1 MEISFINL
9 SYMQNSGLK
18 NERVLLN
25 NISYKFDSNSITM
38 ISGEVDS
45 LIGKLIVANKRPSK
59 GTIKVNNILIK
70 KSNSIN
76 VDEIRK
82 NVAFVGHTI
91 NKNVKRKYVYDELKY
106 YYEKYCKKQDSRE
119 KRISEALKIV
129 GLDDNYIY
137 RAVEELSYTER
148 KRVNLAAM
156 LVYNPKVLIFDNY
169 ELGFSDREKKNIKK
183 LILNLKNKYKKDI
196 IIISNDIE
204 FGMNF
209 VDKILVINKGEIVYQ
224 GDNSSFYDDKLY
236 EFVSIP
242 KIVEFIKYVNSL
254 GKYILTYYDNKEL
267 LKAIYRSVG

>member
-1 MEISFINL
+1 
-9 SYMQNSGLK
+9 MQNSGLK

-106 YYEKYCKKQDSRE
+106 YYEKYCKKQDNRE

-254 GKYILTYYDNKEL
+254 GKDILPYYDNKEL